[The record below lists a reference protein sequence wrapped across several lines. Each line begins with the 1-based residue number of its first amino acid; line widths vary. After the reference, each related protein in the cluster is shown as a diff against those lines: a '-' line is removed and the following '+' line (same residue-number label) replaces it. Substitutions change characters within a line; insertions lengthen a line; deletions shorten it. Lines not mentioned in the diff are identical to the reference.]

1 MNNSATPPQNP
12 NYAQTQAP
20 AAPNSGNGDLY
31 DEITKEDEEV
41 VSTPIKKKRQTP
53 FMFLVVCFMKIT
65 FYFDSVKRSHESF
78 FHFLSGIWAG
88 FMALIY
94 LGGIITLFLSIYARM
109 RLPLELE
116 NFFESHNL
124 KYESLKMADYS
135 LSKINVFNLHDDEG
149 KYLIPQLNIHST
161 FADFLQGRIRT
172 VTAEGLKLNLKQD
185 GSSENGLENVLGVL
199 GMMANPMEMGLDF
212 KINAISIKNA
222 VLYIE
227 GRGTSIPVNFSMS
240 GLYTKDSQV
249 IIPFAVNENFLKMEA
264 SLTISGD
271 KSDRKLDLTINSG
284 KLTLENRPPE
294 DMQGNVTIQLSEDK
308 VTDVKSKLNLNY
320 GHSLKII
327 ETALNNKDNGFDGT
341 LSFVYKNTA
350 EKDADLKPL
359 ANLFFNFKDLK
370 ITQDGKVET
379 TAPLQVKINRLIY
392 NSALLEG
399 VNSDLKGQLKCSL
412 KEGECNYTLEEQVK
426 TFYSKITVKYKGQN
440 VEINEAG
447 SLLFRPT
454 QNTFFFKLADSEV
467 ALNWNLSE
475 VNLAGFYNTPTNFL
489 NLKTDSLQM
498 VGHFWDDFQ
507 RNSLDINVRE
517 ASYKTPFLEMEGINL
532 QAENLMDETSP
543 VSFSARNIQTSSTLL
558 TQPVSVNLTYTNRQ
572 IKADISV
579 DNSDVKLTAEGV
591 FKPFQK
597 VFVGQFR
604 LPPVDLA
611 ELPFMLSEL
620 SPLFSKKITNL
631 SGKVMAMGQLNFSGS
646 TNIGG
651 PLYIGLKDV
660 SFNFDGTEIQ
670 KVNSVIALQS
680 LAPLVSAPKQTISI
694 GTIKS
699 QVPLTNIIGSWK
711 IRRFVC

>member
-699 QVPLTNIIGSWK
+699 QVPLTNIIGS
-711 IRRFVC
+711 